1 MGWPLLPGGG
11 FDRGCAI
18 AAVCSLV
25 LLGGCSSSPKPR
37 APGEAATP
45 KAVALNAGCSTQVAP
60 GKLGPAVRP
69 VTATVPDAPTAMVG
83 TADGR
88 WAFAS
93 LSSHTTGAIAVMA
106 VARGTLR
113 LVRPVPL
120 PHTLPAAYGMTLTH
134 EGRLLLVAGES
145 ATAVLSVSALEDGR
159 GNPLA
164 GVLSDAGSG
173 QFEVSVSPDD
183 RYVYVTDEDTGALSV
198 FDLAVALRRGF
209 TAAGVAVGLVP
220 LDTGAVGVAQSPDGN
235 LLYVTTYGAY
245 GPYGQLWVIDA
256 ARADSGAGRGA
267 VLAHVFAGCQPVR
280 VAVSPDGST
289 AWVTALQSNALLAF
303 STAGLRTDPSR
314 ALRAVVRTGSE
325 PVGLLLV
332 DNGRVALVGN
342 SNRGLVADSQGT
354 NGPQTVSIIDT
365 AAALAHRTAT
375 TGAVPAGLFPRDL
388 SFDQATGQVM
398 LANFNSGTVEE
409 FPVPGA

>member
-1 MGWPLLPGGG
+1 
-11 FDRGCAI
+11 
-18 AAVCSLV
+18 
-25 LLGGCSSSPKPR
+25 
-37 APGEAATP
+37 
-45 KAVALNAGCSTQVAP
+45 VALNAGCSTQVAP

-113 LVRPVPL
+113 LVRTVPL

-164 GVLSDAGSG
+164 GVLTDAGSG

-256 ARADSGAGRGA
+256 ARGGQRGRPRGRAGSCFR
-267 VLAHVFAGCQPVR
+267 R
-280 VAVSPDGST
+280 
-289 AWVTALQSNALLAF
+289 
-303 STAGLRTDPSR
+303 
-314 ALRAVVRTGSE
+314 
-325 PVGLLLV
+325 
-332 DNGRVALVGN
+332 
-342 SNRGLVADSQGT
+342 
-354 NGPQTVSIIDT
+354 
-365 AAALAHRTAT
+365 
-375 TGAVPAGLFPRDL
+375 VPAGARGGVPGRQHGLGDRIAVQRAAGL
-388 SFDQATGQVM
+388 LHRRA
-398 LANFNSGTVEE
+398 AHR
-409 FPVPGA
+409 PVPGAAGRGPDRIRTGRVAPRR